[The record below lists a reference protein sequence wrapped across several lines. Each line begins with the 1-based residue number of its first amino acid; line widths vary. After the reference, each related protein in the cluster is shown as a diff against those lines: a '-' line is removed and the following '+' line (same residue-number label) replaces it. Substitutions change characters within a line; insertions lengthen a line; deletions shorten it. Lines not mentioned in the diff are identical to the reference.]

1 MSPKQALVSAN
12 AKVARLVVQ
21 GVAATLEYLSCPLWI
36 RWFVDAIA
44 RGMRQVRQWKAVL
57 RPLSAG
63 EAALFRQYVGNALS
77 SKLSRDYLFQRYEHV
92 YVDTCITNH
101 ESIHVNPI
109 ALIETLRW
117 HNKTHDDQAAR
128 VFLHACEHKGNV
140 DTVKYLWEWLDS
152 TITYMYFRDRKM
164 RNGLSLA
171 KRKQNL
177 PEVSYL
183 LIIVPNMSAMHVE
196 RLPVVAMETGDE
208 DYALAVWTPPPFAT
222 FHASLN
228 EMTYGRRSYFN
239 KNSVYVKGALI
250 DSCNVRFKVPIAWM
264 WIQHA
269 IRYDMRRAGFIHFHA
284 HPQPKHAMWWEL
296 SQRYKWDVA
305 WPNVKVAY
313 LVQRRLLP
321 GLDHLGSHIATYL
334 YVIDMQLEYDSA
346 VESRRNFTEFSK
358 QYLFH
363 E

>member
-12 AKVARLVVQ
+12 TKVPRLVVQ

-44 RGMRQVRQWKAVL
+44 RGMRQMRQWKAVL

-63 EAALFRQYVGNALS
+63 EAALFRQYVGNAPS

-92 YVDTCITNH
+92 TNH

-128 VFLHACEHKGNV
+128 VFLHDCEHKGHV

-152 TITYMYFRDRKM
+152 TITNMFFRDRMM

-183 LIIVPNMSAMHVE
+183 LTIVPNMSAMHVE
-196 RLPVVAMETGDE
+196 RLPVVAMKTGDE

-228 EMTYGRRSYFN
+228 EMTYGQRSYFN
-239 KNSVYVKGALI
+239 KNSVKGALI
-250 DSCNVRFKVPIAWM
+250 DSCN
-264 WIQHA
+264 
-269 IRYDMRRAGFIHFHA
+269 YDMRRVAVFLDEWWPHSVQKAGFIHFHA

-313 LVQRRLLP
+313 LVQSRLLP

-334 YVIDMQLEYDSA
+334 YVMDMQLEYDSA
-346 VESRRNFTEFSK
+346 VESR
-358 QYLFH
+358 
-363 E
+363 